1 MPEAIILTPFEQ
13 AAVNA
18 KMHPA
23 RMKLCDKVNN
33 LIEHLIEIQKLK
45 ALPDDCEMFDASILE
60 MAIAEETCIMN
71 QLVILADIWEQT
83 EGVSA

>member
-1 MPEAIILTPFEQ
+1 MTDGFILTPFEQ
-13 AAVNA
+13 AAANA

-23 RMKLCDKVNN
+23 RMNLCDKVND

-45 ALPDDCEMFDASILE
+45 ELPGDCEMFDASILE
-60 MAIAEETCIMN
+60 MATAEEARIMN
-71 QLVILADIWEQT
+71 QLVILADMWEKT